1 MALSP
6 RVKRRLQIFRG
17 LRRGYFSLL
26 ALTVLIAVS
35 LAAELLCN
43 QRPLVVRYEG
53 HWYWPVFV
61 SYPET
66 AFGGVFDSEADYHE
80 PTVAD
85 ALKRD
90 GNWAMF
96 PPVQYDY
103 QYIDTRLSQPAPSP
117 PDGSHW
123 LGTDDR
129 GRDIV
134 ARLVYGFRLSVV
146 FGLTLAVFGSLMGI
160 VLGALQGYIGGVFDL
175 ISQRVIEVWSA
186 QNELY
191 LLIILSSIFE
201 PSLTLIFV
209 LLSLFGWM
217 GLAAYV
223 RAEFLRARQA
233 EYVQSAI
240 ALGGQRWR
248 IILKHVLPNALTPVI
263 TFFPFRIADG
273 VMGLTA
279 LDFLSLGVPP
289 PTPSLGELLSQGKAN
304 LTSWWIIVSVFVV
317 ISALILMLNFVGEA
331 VQKAM
336 DPRSVA

>member
-1 MALSP
+1 MSLSP
-6 RVKRRLQIFRG
+6 LVRRRLQIFRSS
-17 LRRGYFSLL
+17 RRGYFSLI
-26 ALTVLIAVS
+26 ALSLLIMTS

-43 QRPLVVRYEG
+43 QRPLIVRYEG
-53 HWYWPVFV
+53 KFYWPILV

-66 AFGGVFDSEADYHE
+66 TFGGVFDSEADYHE
-80 PTVAD
+80 PTVAE
-85 ALKRD
+85 AIKRD
-90 GNWAMF
+90 GNWALF
-96 PPVQYDY
+96 PPVQFDY

-117 PDGSHW
+117 PDQSHW
-123 LGTDDR
+123 LGTVDR
-129 GRDIV
+129 GRDVV
-134 ARLVYGFRLSVV
+134 ARLVYGFRLSVI
-146 FGLTLAVFGSLMGI
+146 FGLTLAVFGSLIGI
-160 VLGALQGYIGGVFDL
+160 FLGALQGYVGGVFDL
-175 ISQRVIEVWSA
+175 LSQRVIEVWSA

-201 PSLTLIFV
+201 PSVTLIFA

-240 ALGGQRWR
+240 ALGGRRWR

-289 PTPSLGELLSQGKAN
+289 PTPSLGELLGQGKAN
-304 LTSWWIIVSVFVV
+304 LSSWWIIVSVFAV
-317 ISALILMLNFVGEA
+317 ISALILMLNFIGEA
-331 VQKAM
+331 VQKSM
-336 DPRSVA
+336 DPRSVL